1 MIVPAQIRMA
11 RAALGISVRELASRS
26 GVADSTILR
35 FETNKGGLQAA
46 TRDRLQAQLE
56 ADGVV
61 FLSPEEGLGPGVRLR
76 APSSAA

>member
-11 RAALGISVRELASRS
+11 RAALGISVRELAARA

-46 TRDRLQAQLE
+46 TRDRLQAELE
-56 ADGVV
+56 AGGVI
-61 FLSPEEGLGPGVRLR
+61 FLNADEYGGPGVRLTL
-76 APSSAA
+76 P